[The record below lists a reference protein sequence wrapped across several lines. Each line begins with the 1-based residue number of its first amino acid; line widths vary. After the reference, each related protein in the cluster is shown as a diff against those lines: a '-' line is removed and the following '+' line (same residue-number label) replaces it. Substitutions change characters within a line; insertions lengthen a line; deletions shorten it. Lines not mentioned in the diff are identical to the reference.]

1 MLPHN
6 VPPPGGLRVEN
17 TTTQQSVLFANLL
30 RKPVVAKFD
39 QRDGSSD
46 GGAILLK
53 AADQRLRLT
62 ERLAGCIH
70 DGRQRGKVAHELSE
84 LIQQRVFAIGC
95 GYADCNDAARLA
107 ADPIHKMLVG
117 RDPIDGDSLASQPT
131 LSRFENSVSRTDLF
145 RMAMML
151 GEVVI
156 ENQRQPRHGKAK
168 RITIELDPTD
178 DPTHGGQQLSLFNGH
193 YDTWCY
199 LPIAGFL
206 KFDDEPEQHLFTY
219 VLRPGKA
226 PATLGALGILK
237 RVLEKLT
244 DAFPKAEI
252 LVRLDGGFASPE
264 ILDYLEDAG
273 LHYVVAMARNSVL
286 ARFAEPL
293 MKKARRKSKRSGKTE
308 HVYGTC
314 RYAAKSWS
322 KKRRIVIK
330 AEVVRLEG
338 REPKDNARFVIT
350 NLPSPPR
357 VVYEDVYCQRGDL
370 ENRIKEL
377 HHGLEI
383 DRTSCTRFWA
393 NQLRGLMTAAAYVLM
408 QELRTHAAG
417 TSCARAQVSTLR
429 ERLIKLGVWV
439 EQSVRRIVLHFPAAF
454 PFKNDWY
461 HLARALNATVG

>member
-1 MLPHN
+1 MQE
-6 VPPPGGLRVEN
+6 V
-17 TTTQQSVLFANLL
+17 TTRQSVLFPGLF

-39 QRDGSSD
+39 QHDGSSD

-62 ERLAGCIH
+62 ERLTACLR
-70 DGRQRGKVAHELSE
+70 DDRQPGKVAHDVMELFR
-84 LIQQRVFAIGC
+84 QRVFAIGC

-131 LSRFENSVSRTDLF
+131 LSRFENSVSRTVLF

-156 ENQRQPRHGKAK
+156 ENQRRRRHGKAK

-199 LPIAGFL
+199 LPVAGFL
-206 KFDDEPEQHLFTY
+206 KFDDEPEQHLFTV

-226 PATLGALGILK
+226 PATLGALGILH

-244 DAFPKAEI
+244 EAFPRAEV

-264 ILDYLEDAG
+264 ILEYLEDAG
-273 LHYVVAMARNSVL
+273 LDYVVAMARNSVL

-293 MKKARRKSKRSGKTE
+293 MKKARRKSKRSGETE
-308 HVYGTC
+308 HFYGAC
-314 RYAAKSWS
+314 RYAAGSWN
-322 KKRRIVIK
+322 RRRRVVIK

-338 REPKDNARFVIT
+338 REPKDNARFIIT
-350 NLPSPPR
+350 NLR
-357 VVYEDVYCQRGDL
+357 DRAQAVYEDIYCQRGDV

-377 HHGLEI
+377 HHGLQI

-393 NQLRGLMTAAAYVLM
+393 NQLRVLMTAAAYVLM

-429 ERLIKLGVWV
+429 ERLIKLGVRV

-454 PFKNDWY
+454 PFKDDWY
-461 HLARALNATVG
+461 RLARSLDASAG